1 MDIATLNKIRNFGA
15 LHYAPE
21 RIADLL
27 GYVDEERRKLLVD
40 FANEQS
46 DVTITYRQ
54 GQGIGKYN
62 IDAQLAK
69 DAEKGKIESAV
80 LLQER
85 RREET
90 IENLKKELFGIV

>member
-1 MDIATLNKIRNFGA
+1 MDMATLNKIRNFGA
-15 LHYAPE
+15 LNYAPE

-27 GYVDEERRKLLVD
+27 GCVGEERRKLLID
-40 FANEQS
+40 FADEQS
-46 DVTITYRQ
+46 DVAITYRQ

-69 DAEKGKIESAV
+69 DAEKGYPQSIA

-85 RREET
+85 RKEET